1 MYIERIK
8 VQNFRLLQDFSIDLQ
23 QNLSLVVGK
32 NNSGKTSLLKVMD
45 KFINGSESKF
55 VFEDFSLSYHTE
67 LEKLFSDS
75 EIDEADYKE
84 PGIYMHMLVRYS
96 TDDDLEY
103 ISPLVSLDEDNY
115 YVCLQF
121 SYSLSYTLYGSMRTA
136 FREFSDKERAKKIK
150 DSSYTPKQ

>member
-67 LEKLFSDS
+67 LEKLF
-75 EIDEADYKE
+75 
-84 PGIYMHMLVRYS
+84 
-96 TDDDLEY
+96 
-103 ISPLVSLDEDNY
+103 
-115 YVCLQF
+115 
-121 SYSLSYTLYGSMRTA
+121 
-136 FREFSDKERAKKIK
+136 
-150 DSSYTPKQ
+150 